1 MIEWFVQML
10 CGTLFGS
17 VLIGI
22 IGGFIYL
29 PTYDE
34 WSTGHTSDDSDSM
47 KNIADFQLTGSLMDS
62 IMES

>member
-1 MIEWFVQML
+1 MMSV
-10 CGTLFGS
+10 TLFGS
-17 VLIGI
+17 MLIGI
-22 IGGFIYL
+22 LGGFIYL
-29 PTYDE
+29 PAYDE